1 MKCKK
6 NWIAKKGK
14 IKWQQPQDLTQPN
27 TQTVHSKLDTYFEK
41 QNNNTNNNKTAIG
54 RQKYKVLKHLKTTC
68 DDYAD
73 YNCFTVSGTGF

>member
-1 MKCKK
+1 MLTKK
-6 NWIAKKGK
+6 LNCQKSRK

-27 TQTVHSKLDTYFEK
+27 TQTVHSKLDTSFEK
-41 QNNNTNNNKTAIG
+41 KNNTNNNKTAIS